1 MRMVRSEEC
10 LTTVSMSSAGVD
22 VGFRPRERAKL
33 LILIGAILAFV
44 GFAAPFVSFALLFLV
59 PILTTPFL
67 IPAIFAAI
75 GALGSLLVGIGGFLI
90 FLGFAQARQDS
101 LPWTLAFGV
110 VMVAAGVLGA
120 LAGGIVALLYL
131 NSSNFNL
138 DSGSLVLFS
147 FVQVATGVALHAA
160 LIGGLLAFARTVL
173 RKP

>member
-1 MRMVRSEEC
+1 
-10 LTTVSMSSAGVD
+10 MSSAGVD

-110 VMVAAGVLGA
+110 VMVPTHAGPG
-120 LAGGIVALLYL
+120 
-131 NSSNFNL
+131 
-138 DSGSLVLFS
+138 SG
-147 FVQVATGVALHAA
+147 T
-160 LIGGLLAFARTVL
+160 
-173 RKP
+173 